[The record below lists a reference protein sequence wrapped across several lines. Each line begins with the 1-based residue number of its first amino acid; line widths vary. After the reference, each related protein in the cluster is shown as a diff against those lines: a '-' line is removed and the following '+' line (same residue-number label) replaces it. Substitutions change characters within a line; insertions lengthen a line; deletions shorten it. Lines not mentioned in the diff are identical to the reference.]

1 MSHKNTLHPFTD
13 KLFVF
18 TGNPTRCSRQAAREA
33 LTAVGGVI
41 EERITTFTHYI
52 VAFAGAEK
60 TKVYQKAVEH
70 DKYGHMV
77 LLDESQFFDALEGK
91 VAPLEKKE
99 YKAEGVY
106 ILHPPNA
113 PTAENKNAAIE
124 KYVMERKRLK
134 NMLRSK
140 DSTPDVDV
148 RKTAVAVIGAVL
160 QMQND
165 TPNEEDDLPDGWG
178 QSEICAACS
187 QASSVTIAVRG
198 TAFVS
203 LCQDCHNE
211 FVAQTLGMDSPED
224 IPKKLSF
231 TGKGGKTYNFAIDFE
246 IFPAGKLLTATEIG
260 KTKRMTDVFGALDA
274 DAYEMLE
281 TLKKRIK
288 KLVSVKYIDDDG
300 YFAKNK
306 AVGYVEYNLERERH
320 EIIIDGKPYSWSEI
334 EKNISAHE
342 GWKIKI
348 EFADHGDELD

>member
-1 MSHKNTLHPFTD
+1 MPHKNMPHPFTD

-18 TGNPTRCSRQAAREA
+18 IGNPARCSRQAAREA
-33 LTAVGGVI
+33 LTSVGGVI
-41 EERITTFTHYI
+41 EERITTFTHYV
-52 VAFAGAEK
+52 VAFVGTEK

-77 LLDESQFFDALEGK
+77 LLDESQFFDVLENK
-91 VAPLEKKE
+91 AMPLEKKD
-99 YKAEGVY
+99 YKPEGVY
-106 ILHPPNA
+106 ILHPPDN
-113 PTAENKNAAIE
+113 PTTENKSAAIE
-124 KYVMERKRLK
+124 KYVVGRRRLK
-134 NMLRSK
+134 NMLRFKNSA
-140 DSTPDVDV
+140 TDVDM
-148 RKTAVAVIGAVL
+148 RKTAVAIISTVL
-160 QMQND
+160 QMQYD
-165 TPNEEDDLPDGWG
+165 TPNDEDDLPDCWG

-211 FVAQTLGMDSPED
+211 FVAQTLRMGSPED
-224 IPKKLSF
+224 ITKKLSF
-231 TGKGGKTYNFAIDFE
+231 IGKDGKTYNFAIEFE
-246 IFPAGKLLTATEIG
+246 IFPTDKLLTATEIG

>member
-1 MSHKNTLHPFTD
+1 MSHPFTD

-18 TGNPTRCSRQAAREA
+18 IGNPTRCSRQVAREA

-77 LLDESQFFDALEGK
+77 LLDESQFFDVLEGK
-91 VAPLEKKE
+91 SEPPEKKD

-113 PTAENKNAAIE
+113 STAENKNASIE
-124 KYVMERKRLK
+124 KYVVERKRLK

-140 DSTPDVDV
+140 DSVPDVDM

-160 QMQND
+160 QMQYESPD
-165 TPNEEDDLPDGWG
+165 EDELPDGWG
-178 QSEICAACS
+178 QSEVCAACN
-187 QASSVTIAVRG
+187 QASKVNIGISG

-203 LCQDCHNE
+203 LCHDCHNE
-211 FVAQTLGMDSPED
+211 LVAQTLGMDSPED

-231 TGKGGKTYNFAIDFE
+231 IGKCGKTYNFAIDFE
-246 IFPAGKLLTATEIG
+246 IFPTGKLLTATEIG
-260 KTKRMTDVFGALDA
+260 KTKRMTDVYGTPDA

-281 TLKKRIK
+281 ILKKRIK
-288 KLVSVKYIDDDG
+288 KLVSVKYVNDDG

-320 EIIIDGKPYSWSEI
+320 EIIIDGKPYTWSEL
-334 EKNISAHE
+334 EKNVSAHE
-342 GWKIKI
+342 GWKVKI